1 MSRDLAVVLLSG
13 GMDSLATL
21 AMAKKQH
28 KDIALLHVS
37 YGQNT
42 QYKEL
47 DSFEK
52 IADFYQVPKSQ
63 RLVVDLNFLRKIGGS
78 SLTDQKI
85 NVSKFEGDSDE
96 IPSSYV
102 PFRNTHIIASAVSWA
117 EVLGANKIYIG
128 ANEEDS
134 PGYPDCR
141 PAYYDAY
148 NNLIE
153 KGTKEGSIKIITPI
167 IHMKKEEI
175 IQVALDHKEPLKLTW
190 SCYESSD
197 LACGECDSCA
207 LRLRGFEKIGQKDPI
222 SYR

>member
-1 MSRDLAVVLLSG
+1 MSKDLAVVLLSG

-28 KDIALLHVS
+28 QDIALLHVS

-175 IQVALDHKEPLKLTW
+175 IQVALDHKAPLELTW
-190 SCYESSD
+190 SCYVSSD
-197 LACGECDSCA
+197 MACGECDSCA